1 MSKQKIDGVWRTV
14 NSPYIKV
21 SGVWKKAKSAWAKVN
36 GSWKNW
42 YLEKGV
48 VDALFSQNLQQVFS
62 TNDDGAEAVA
72 VQSDGK
78 IILGGFFI
86 SQTTPSRSYLLRL
99 NADGTFDPT
108 FASDGLVYT
117 IKIYVLP
124 DDSLL
129 FLRRVLGGANTLVK
143 RGPNNQRNNAFTTNL
158 GTGFSGGSSFAGSSP
173 YLADIKEVSPG
184 NFIIV
189 GSFTSFNGQTAG
201 GVIKISETGVAD
213 TTFLSNAGTGA
224 NNHVSSVVI
233 QPDGKIILAG
243 NFTTFNGVSANRIV
257 RLNAD
262 GTVDTEFSNVIGSG
276 FNNIAT
282 SMAAQSDNKI
292 IVCGGFSTFQGI
304 TTKRMVRLNIDGSL
318 DPSFVTPIAFNV
330 PTSEI
335 IILEEDRI
343 LYCGNQ
349 SSLGAL
355 AAGVGLLDKDGA
367 RIQEFFDNVGT
378 GIGWRGT
385 PVAYSMALHPE
396 ENAVLFSGRINSFNG
411 VVSRNV
417 VRIGLG

>member
-1 MSKQKIDGVWRTV
+1 MSKQKIDGVWRAV

-21 SGVWKKAKSAWAKVN
+21 SGVWKKAKSAWVKVN

-48 VDALFSQNLQQVFS
+48 VDTLFSQNLQQVFS

-72 VQSDGK
+72 VQSNGK
-78 IILGGFFI
+78 IILGGFFS
-86 SQTTPSRSYLLRL
+86 SQTTPARFYSLRL

-117 IKIYVLP
+117 RKIYVLP

-129 FLRRVLGGANTLVK
+129 FLRNNVTGSSSLVK
-143 RGPNNQRNNAFTTNL
+143 RGANNERDNAFTANL
-158 GTGFSGGSSFAGSSP
+158 GTGFTGGSSFSGSSP
-173 YLADIKEVSPG
+173 YLNQIKELSPG

-189 GSFTSFNGQTAG
+189 GSFTAFNGQTAG
-201 GVIKISETGVAD
+201 GVIKISESGVAD

-233 QPDGKIILAG
+233 QPDGKIILGG
-243 NFTTFNGVSANRIV
+243 NFTEFNGTSANRIV

-262 GTVDTEFSNVIGSG
+262 GTVDTEFSSVIGSG
-276 FNNIAT
+276 FNGIVR

-292 IVCGGFSTFQGI
+292 IVNGGFSTFQGI
-304 TTKRMVRLNIDGSL
+304 TNKRMIRLNIDGSL
-318 DPSFVTPIAFNV
+318 DPSFVTPIVFDV
-330 PTSEI
+330 STSEI

-385 PVAYSMALHPE
+385 PVAYSMALHTE